1 MDVVNLSLEF
11 SGLQFAD
18 KPRIGKRYEH
28 YVQALLELSMGLTFN
43 MLLREEGIDPGE
55 VRLLRHQQKSSTGLT
70 PYVIW
75 RDDPAEL
82 ERYQSAQPVD
92 RRHYFKGRYW
102 AGFVVPPDGST
113 LFVGLHEIAEHVPVS
128 AEWIDPLHRQT
139 AVQIGRDLDIYSY
152 RRLPEFDLYVGCL
165 KIEWGDGKRSW
176 NQRAHQQDK
185 RILELTQ
192 SFREPDFPGYTSFIC
207 DLGALANIPASWV
220 TALSAVRGVYLLTC
234 PRTRE
239 QYVGA
244 AYGVDGFWGRWQSYV
259 ITGHGGNEGL
269 RSRDPSDYQI
279 SILEVA
285 GSGSGTDDIIAMEQL
300 WKAKLQS
307 REMGLNRN

>member
-1 MDVVNLSLEF
+1 MIPRNWSVIKAPSQLTAAITSK
-11 SGLQFAD
+11 AD
-18 KPRIGKRYEH
+18 IG
-28 YVQALLELSMGLTFN
+28 QALLFRQMAAHCLSDSM
-43 MLLREEGIDPGE
+43 R
-55 VRLLRHQQKSSTGLT
+55 S
-70 PYVIW
+70 
-75 RDDPAEL
+75 
-82 ERYQSAQPVD
+82 QSIC
-92 RRHYFKGRYW
+92 RS
-102 AGFVVPPDGST
+102 PPNGST
-113 LFVGLHEIAEHVPVS
+113 ALQV
-128 AEWIDPLHRQT
+128 
-139 AVQIGRDLDIYSY
+139 GRDLDIYSY
-152 RRLPEFDLYVGCL
+152 RRLPEFDPYVGCL

-176 NQRAHQQDK
+176 NQRAHQRDK

-220 TALSAVRGVYLLTC
+220 AALSAVRGVYLLTC

-244 AYGVDGFWGRWQSYV
+244 AYGADGFWGRWQSYV
-259 ITGHGGNEGL
+259 VTGHGGNEGL

-285 GSGSGTDDIIAMEQL
+285 GSGSGTDDIIAREQL

>member
-1 MDVVNLSLEF
+1 M
-11 SGLQFAD
+11 A
-18 KPRIGKRYEH
+18 
-28 YVQALLELSMGLTFN
+28 LTFN
-43 MLLREEGIDPGE
+43 MLLRDGGIDPRD
-55 VRLLRHQQKSSTGLT
+55 VRLLRHQQASRTGLT
-70 PYVIW
+70 PYAIW
-75 RDDPAEL
+75 RDDATEL
-82 ERYQSAQPVD
+82 ARYQSAQPID

-102 AGFVVPPDGST
+102 ASFVVPPDGST
-113 LFVGLHEIAEHVPVS
+113 LFVGLYEIGGHTS
-128 AEWIDPLHRQT
+128 APSHWIDPLHRQT
-139 AVQIGRDLDIYSY
+139 AAQIGRDLDIYDY
-152 RRLPEFDLYVGCL
+152 GRLPEFDAYAGCL

-185 RILELTQ
+185 LIVELTQ
-192 SFREPDFPGYTSFIC
+192 SFNEPDFPGYTSFIC
-207 DLGALANIPASWV
+207 ALGALLNVPASWIA
-220 TALSAVRGVYLLTC
+220 ALSAVRGVYLLTC

-244 AYGVDGFWGRWQSYV
+244 AYGTSGFWGRWQSYIV
-259 ITGHGGNEGL
+259 TGHGGNEGL

-285 GSGSGTDDIIAMEQL
+285 GSGAATNDIIAMEQR

>member
-1 MDVVNLSLEF
+1 MALS
-11 SGLQFAD
+11 
-18 KPRIGKRYEH
+18 
-28 YVQALLELSMGLTFN
+28 FN
-43 MLLREEGIDPGE
+43 MLLRDVGINPSD
-55 VRLLRHQQKSSTGLT
+55 VRLLRHQQKSKTGLT
-70 PYVIW
+70 PYAIW

-82 ERYQSAQPVD
+82 DRYQSAQPVD
-92 RRHYFKGRYW
+92 RRNYFNGRYW

-113 LFVGLHEIAEHVPVS
+113 LFVGLYEIGEHAP
-128 AEWIDPLHRQT
+128 APAGWIDPLHRQT
-139 AVQIGRDLDIYSY
+139 AADIGRDLDIYAF
-152 RRLPEFDLYVGCL
+152 RRLPDFDAYIGCL
-165 KIEWGDGKRSW
+165 KIGWGDGKRSW

-185 RILELTQ
+185 RIIELTR

-207 DLGALANIPASWV
+207 DLGALPNVPASWV
-220 TALSAVRGVYLLTC
+220 AALSAVRGVYLLTC

-244 AYGVDGFWGRWQSYV
+244 AYGTDGFWGRWQSYAA
-259 ITGHGGNEGL
+259 TGHGGNEGL

-285 GSGSGTDDIIAMEQL
+285 GSGAATNDIIAMEQR